1 MNEQQKLQKATY
13 HLYTFLISKMV
24 GSLGAGVYSFGMS
37 LYILSKTGSSL
48 SFALNVILSYIPRI
62 IISPIVGI
70 LSDRISRK
78 KLVLGGQ
85 AGVILTVSA
94 LILYTHEFGLSLAA
108 VYTATVFNSIFSS
121 FSSVAFSA
129 SIANLV
135 DEARLQKAM
144 SFNQLSSSVA
154 GIGGPIVGGML
165 FGFVSM
171 EVFLAVFIF
180 AALVTFTLEATMNFN
195 LFKKESP
202 TNDVQK
208 QETMFESFK
217 AGFRYVN
224 TQPTLKAILWLA
236 LWLNLFFMSVSVGGS
251 YVLVTVLKIEPTL
264 IGFIE
269 AGGAIGMLVTSIY
282 FASRKQIQFPLV
294 IVKRSTFATAAVV
307 MLIGLPVLF
316 PLPMI
321 WNFVYYF
328 VIMVLF
334 GTLGVITNT
343 PLGVMFQTTITEE
356 YRGRVFGIIEMMSMS
371 AMPIGTLGYGVLFD
385 LIPAYYILFA
395 SGLILMALVLLLLRP
410 SILEMAHPELKQTEG
425 KVVTE

>member
-1 MNEQQKLQKATY
+1 MNEQQKLKKATY

-48 SFALNVILSYIPRI
+48 SFALNVILSFIPRI

-94 LILYTHEFGLSLAA
+94 LLLYTHEFGLSLAA

-251 YVLVTVLKIEPTL
+251 YILVTVLKIDPTQ

-269 AGGAIGMLVTSIY
+269 AGGAIGMLLTSIY

-294 IVKRSTFATAAVV
+294 IVKRSTFATATVV

>member
-1 MNEQQKLQKATY
+1 MNEQQKLKKATY
-13 HLYTFLISKMV
+13 HLYTFLVSKMI

-48 SFALNVILSYIPRI
+48 SFALNVILSFIPRI

-85 AGVILTVSA
+85 AGVILTVST
-94 LILYTHEFGLSLAA
+94 LLLYTHEFGLSLAA
-108 VYTATVFNSIFSS
+108 IYTATVFNSIFSS
-121 FSSVAFSA
+121 FSSIAFSA

-135 DEARLQKAM
+135 DEARLQQAM

-180 AALVTFTLEATMNFN
+180 AALITFVLEATMNFN

-202 TNDVQK
+202 TNTVQK
-208 QETMFESFK
+208 QETMVESFK

-251 YVLVTVLKIEPTL
+251 YVLVTVLEINPTL

-316 PLPMI
+316 PLPMM

-328 VIMVLF
+328 VMMLLF

-343 PLGVMFQTTITEE
+343 PLGVMFQTTIAEE

>member
-1 MNEQQKLQKATY
+1 MLNIIEA
-13 HLYTFLISKMV
+13 IRKMCE
-24 GSLGAGVYSFGMS
+24 
-37 LYILSKTGSSL
+37 
-48 SFALNVILSYIPRI
+48 P
-62 IISPIVGI
+62 
-70 LSDRISRK
+70 
-78 KLVLGGQ
+78 
-85 AGVILTVSA
+85 
-94 LILYTHEFGLSLAA
+94 E
-108 VYTATVFNSIFSS
+108 
-121 FSSVAFSA
+121 
-129 SIANLV
+129 
-135 DEARLQKAM
+135 E
-144 SFNQLSSSVA
+144 
-154 GIGGPIVGGML
+154 
-165 FGFVSM
+165 GFV
-171 EVFLAVFIF
+171 
-180 AALVTFTLEATMNFN
+180 N

-202 TNDVQK
+202 AHDVQK

-294 IVKRSTFATAAVV
+294 TVKRSTFATAAVV

-316 PLPMI
+316 PLPMM

-328 VIMVLF
+328 VMMLLF

-425 KVVTE
+425 KVVTEESHCAIELSEKNYRSN